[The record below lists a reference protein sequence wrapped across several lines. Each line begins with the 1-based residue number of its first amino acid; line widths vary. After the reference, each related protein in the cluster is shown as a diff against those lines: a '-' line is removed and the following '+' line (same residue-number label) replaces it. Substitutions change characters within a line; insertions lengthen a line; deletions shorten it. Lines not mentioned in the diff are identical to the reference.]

1 MVTDRDDGTYVL
13 HVNMNGSCDIKTII
27 TVANADGPSEMPPIP
42 MAFLS
47 LKTAM
52 AKLERQARE
61 KADAAPSSA
70 PKATLAEASKATS
83 STSSSAAA
91 AEATMPAAGSPAAD
105 SSYSASMAAAA
116 KGTKKEKEKV
126 KGLKAAANEMLQ
138 AMGTRDERR
147 QKLVAKEEAFQMA
160 AEGFKEAGAARAAT
174 KGDASFKSK
183 DK

>member
-1 MVTDRDDGTYVL
+1 
-13 HVNMNGSCDIKTII
+13 
-27 TVANADGPSEMPPIP
+27 

-70 PKATLAEASKATS
+70 PKATLAEAPKATS
-83 STSSSAAA
+83 STSSSTAA
-91 AEATMPAAGSPAAD
+91 AEATVPAGSPAAD

-147 QKLVAKEEAFQMA
+147 QKLVAKEEAVQMA
-160 AEGFKEAGAARAAT
+160 VEGFKEAGAARAAN

-183 DK
+183 GKAAPSKPDWTESFQD